1 MFNSLGRFV
10 ARRRIL
16 VLVCSVLVMAF
27 LSIAGSAFGNPFGQG
42 GFEDPESGWATAEQL
57 EQEAYGRDAL
67 GDVVVTYHAPEGVS
81 VDDPAFQDPIRS
93 SLESIRTEFPD
104 QVTGVTSFVF
114 NQSPALVNRDAGIAV
129 ASIQIAGEEEEILE
143 NFRVIEDS
151 IPVEGIEADIAG
163 LQPVAGALQDGMD
176 ADLVRA
182 ELIALPLVFIL
193 LIVVFGGVV
202 AAFLPVAVGVLTI
215 LGSLGSLHLLSLVT
229 PVNSFAQ
236 NVVTL
241 IGLGLAIDYG
251 LFVVSRF
258 REEMAEGYPP
268 EVAVR
273 RSVATAGRTVVFSA
287 VMVGVTLSG
296 LLVFPQAFLKSVAYG
311 AIAAVILAAVL
322 SVTLLPAVLVLLGR
336 HVDALGIKRF
346 QRHRTREQVENG
358 LFGRVA
364 DFSMKHPVAVA
375 VPVVVVLVALIIPF
389 SGVKF
394 GGINETYLPP
404 DNTTRV
410 AQESYDQNF
419 PGTRTD
425 PVKLVVIG
433 SDGNSLS
440 QIRSAANEA
449 PGLTGP
455 FQFARSGEQDAQ
467 GREVV
472 VLQTGLVDRNAP
484 AETVE
489 FLQTFPIPAGTEVF
503 VGGNPAMES
512 DSVDALVKGLPWF
525 VLYVLLAT
533 TILMFLAFGSLV
545 LPIKAALM
553 NMLGL
558 GATLGILTWIFVD
571 GHGASLL
578 GFTPGPLT
586 SPVVVLLMA
595 IIYGLS
601 TDYEVFLVSRMV
613 EARARG
619 AKTAEAIRSGVA
631 NTGRIITSAALILIV
646 VTGAFAFSEIVM
658 MKYIAF
664 GMIAALI
671 LDATVIRML
680 LVPAVM
686 QMLGPDCWWAPKWMK
701 RIQERIGLGE
711 AELEDEPEY
720 LPGGPAP
727 AGAVT
732 ADPVTAGAAT
742 ARAGVAAGAPVA
754 LLERDE
760 EYDDEPA
767 AQERCHHDEP
777 AVYEHA
783 PAPAPAPEAVA
794 EPESEFEPVIDA
806 EYDDEPVAA
815 VDSDGE
821 KIPAADLIARL
832 MRERQQRYDG

>member
-1 MFNSLGRFV
+1 MFNSLGAFV

-16 VLVCSVLVMAF
+16 VVVCSVLVMAF
-27 LSIAGSAFGNPFGQG
+27 LSVAGSAFGNPFGQG
-42 GFEDPESGWATAEQL
+42 GFEDPDSGWATAERL

-67 GDVVVTYHAPEGVS
+67 GDVVVSYHAPEGTS
-81 VDDPAFQDPIRS
+81 VDDPAFQEPIRA
-93 SLESIRTEFPD
+93 SLEAIRTEHPD

-114 NQSPALVNRDAGIAV
+114 NQSPALVNRDEGIAV
-129 ASIQIAGEEEEILE
+129 ASIQIAGEAEEILQ
-143 NFRVIEDS
+143 NFRVIEDR
-151 IPVEGIEADIAG
+151 IPVEGIQTDIAG

-182 ELIALPLVFIL
+182 ELIALPLVFLL
-193 LIVVFGGVV
+193 LIVVFGGLV

-215 LGSLGSLHLLSLVT
+215 LGSLGALHLLSLIT

-268 EVAVR
+268 DAAVR

-296 LLVFPQAFLKSVAYG
+296 LLVFPQDFLKSVAYG
-311 AIAAVILAAVL
+311 AIAAVILAAAL
-322 SVTLLPAVLVLLGR
+322 SVTLLPAVLMLLGHR
-336 HVDALGIKRF
+336 VDALGIKRM
-346 QRHRTREQVENG
+346 QRHRTREEVENG

-364 DFSMKHPVAVA
+364 DFSMKRPVAVA
-375 VPVVVVLVALIIPF
+375 IPVVVVLVALIIPF

-404 DNTTRV
+404 DNPTRV
-410 AQESYDQNF
+410 AQEEYDRNF

-425 PVKLVVIG
+425 PVKLVVLG
-433 SDGNSLS
+433 SDGATLS

-472 VLQTGLVDRNAP
+472 VLQAGVVDRNA
-484 AETVE
+484 ATDTVE
-489 FLQTFPIPAGTEVF
+489 YLQSFPIPTGTEVF
-503 VGGNPAMES
+503 VGGNPAMEK
-512 DSVDALVKGLPWF
+512 DSVDALVDGLPWF
-525 VLYVLLAT
+525 ILYVLLAT
-533 TILMFLAFGSLV
+533 TLLMFLAFGSLV
-545 LPIKAALM
+545 LPIKAAIM

-571 GHGASLL
+571 GHLSGLL

-613 EARARG
+613 EARSRG
-619 AKTAEAIRSGVA
+619 ARTAEAIRSGVA
-631 NTGRIITSAALILIV
+631 QTGRIITSAALILIV

-671 LDATVIRML
+671 IDATVIRML

-686 QMLGPDCWWAPKWMK
+686 QMLGTDNWWAPRWMK
-701 RIQERIGLGE
+701 RVQERIGLGE
-711 AELEDEPEY
+711 AEIDDEPE
-720 LPGGPAP
+720 LLTGRPADAGHDTGQAEPSGAVIAGPSAATRGTGTATTGT
-727 AGAVT
+727 AGAV
-732 ADPVTAGAAT
+732 AVLDREPESEYEPVYDT
-742 ARAGVAAGAPVA
+742 
-754 LLERDE
+754 
-760 EYDDEPA
+760 EYDDEP
-767 AQERCHHDEP
+767 EP
-777 AVYEHA
+777 S
-783 PAPAPAPEAVA
+783 PE
-794 EPESEFEPVIDA
+794 
-806 EYDDEPVAA
+806 
-815 VDSDGE
+815 G
-821 KIPAADLIARL
+821 KIPASELIARL
-832 MRERQQRYDG
+832 MQERQQGPEA

>member
-1 MFNSLGRFV
+1 MFNSLGRTV
-10 ARRRIL
+10 AHRRVL
-16 VLVCSVLVMAF
+16 VLVCSVLLMAF
-27 LSIAGSAFGNPFGQG
+27 LSVAGSMFGNPFGQG

-67 GDVVVTYHAPEGVS
+67 GDVVVTYHAPEGTS
-81 VDDPAFQDPIRS
+81 VDDPAFQDPIRA
-93 SLESIRTEFPD
+93 SLESIRTEYPD
-104 QVTGVTSFVF
+104 QVTGVTSYVF
-114 NQSPALVNRDAGIAV
+114 NQSPALVNRDEGIAV
-129 ASIQIAGEEEEILE
+129 ASIQIAGVEEEILE
-143 NFRVIEDS
+143 NFRVIEDQ
-151 IPVEGIEADIAG
+151 IAVDGIQTDIAG

-182 ELIALPLVFIL
+182 ELIALPLVFLL
-193 LIVVFGGVV
+193 LILVFGGVV
-202 AAFLPVAVGVLTI
+202 AAFLPVSVGVLTI
-215 LGSLGSLHLLSLVT
+215 LGSLGSLHLLSLLT

-268 EVAVR
+268 DAAVR
-273 RSVATAGRTVVFSA
+273 RTLATAGRTVVFSA

-296 LLVFPQAFLKSVAYG
+296 LLIFPQDFLKSVAHG
-311 AIAAVILAAVL
+311 AIVAVILAALL
-322 SVTLLPAVLVLLGR
+322 SVTLLPAVLVLLGTR
-336 HVDALGIKRF
+336 VDMLGIKRL

-375 VPVVVVLVALIIPF
+375 VPVVVILVALIIPF

-410 AQESYDQNF
+410 AQEQYDENF

-433 SDGNSLS
+433 SDGGTLS

-455 FQFARSGEQDAQ
+455 FEFARSGKQDSQ
-467 GREVV
+467 GRDVV
-472 VLQTGLVDRNAP
+472 VLQSGLVDRNAP

-489 FLQTFPIPAGTEVF
+489 YLQSFPIPDGTDVY

-512 DSVDALVKGLPWF
+512 DSVDALVDGLPWF
-525 VLYVLLAT
+525 VLYVLVAT
-533 TILMFLAFGSLV
+533 TLLMFLAFGSLV

-571 GHGASLL
+571 GHGAGML

-613 EARARG
+613 EARSRG
-619 AKTAEAIRSGVA
+619 ARTSEAIRSGVA

-658 MKYIAF
+658 MKYIAY

-671 LDATVIRML
+671 IDATVIRML

-686 QMLGPDCWWAPKWMK
+686 QMLGTDNWWAPTWMK
-701 RIQERIGLGE
+701 RVQQRIGLGE
-711 AELEDEPEY
+711 AEI
-720 LPGGPAP
+720 
-727 AGAVT
+727 
-732 ADPVTAGAAT
+732 
-742 ARAGVAAGAPVA
+742 
-754 LLERDE
+754 
-760 EYDDEPA
+760 DDEPHLLVNRPIEADVGAGEMA
-767 AQERCHHDEP
+767 ANSLEGPGSAVGVLEREP
-777 AVYEHA
+777 A
-783 PAPAPAPEAVA
+783 PAPAPAPAAEPKPEAEAEPKPEAEAEA
-794 EPESEFEPVIDA
+794 EPEAQPAHHADDDNHPEHADA
-806 EYDDEPVAA
+806 PA
-815 VDSDGE
+815 DSDVESGE
-821 KIPAADLIARL
+821 QKIPASELIARL
-832 MRERQQRYDG
+832 MREHQQRRGE